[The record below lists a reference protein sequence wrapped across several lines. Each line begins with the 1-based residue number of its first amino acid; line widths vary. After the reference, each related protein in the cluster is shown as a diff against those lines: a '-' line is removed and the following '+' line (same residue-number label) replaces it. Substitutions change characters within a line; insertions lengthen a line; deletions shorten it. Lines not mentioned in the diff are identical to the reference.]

1 MSNSQQWHYTDQS
14 GQQAGPIP
22 TDELL
27 QLIAS
32 KSVPLTA
39 MAWKEGMANW
49 KPVSQIEELQAGTS
63 TPPPSPDPVPN
74 PAPTQAPGNIQE
86 PNQNPINPYETPQV
100 PTDEEFYA
108 AAREQPNGYGGIGR
122 LAYFLLSIGH
132 SIAIQ
137 FIAFVLNFSSFTESN
152 EPSLLI
158 AFGLLTVS
166 TVISFYLLFSRFKN
180 IGMSR
185 WWTLGLVVPILNIFV
200 SIWLIS
206 RQEGWVETRKLDG
219 PGKIVAWIFGILIT
233 LIVTLTLISVL
244 FFASSAYKKASD
256 EAEQRLKTQ
265 QEQSQSPA
273 Y

>member
-100 PTDEEFYA
+100 PSDEEFYEA
-108 AAREQPNGYGGIGR
+108 TSTQ
-122 LAYFLLSIGH
+122 
-132 SIAIQ
+132 
-137 FIAFVLNFSSFTESN
+137 TESYDGTGRFGFLIGY
-152 EPSLLI
+152 PLLYLI
-158 AFGLLTVS
+158 LFGAPCFLGQLLELNILTYGAFGVWLIMSIRLTC
-166 TVISFYLLFSRFKN
+166 LRFIN
-180 IGMSR
+180 IGMSG
-185 WWTLGLVVPILNIFV
+185 WWTLGLFIPILNILLLLALNILPPGF
-200 SIWLIS
+200 S
-206 RQEGWVETRKLDG
+206 ETRKLDIPAYIIG
-219 PGKIVAWIFGILIT
+219 FFNLFPIIAIIC
-233 LIVTLTLISVL
+233 LIVMGS
-244 FFASSAYKKASD
+244 FAELVGQLMEFIK
-256 EAEQRLKTQ
+256 
-265 QEQSQSPA
+265 
-273 Y
+273 